1 VYSIT
6 QAEFESGKERL
17 WFYGYRGLGLDSQP
31 LSTADTTFISYIY
44 RRQY

>member
-17 WFYGYRGLGLDSQP
+17 WFYYRGLGLDSQP